1 MIYQPVLPE
10 QPLTQGDILDDCSL
24 RSWETTPDGLKM
36 IELSQRVLVL
46 TQACDLAQAKTSR
59 VVVAVLHEAHALVEQ
74 ACWLRL

>member
-24 RSWETTPDGLKM
+24 LSWETTADGLKM

-46 TQACDLAQAKTSR
+46 TQACDLAQAKG
-59 VVVAVLHEAHALVEQ
+59 
-74 ACWLRL
+74 CWRA